1 MRIILSFI
9 AMLRCLIVDDEPLA
23 LHILED
29 YISKVP
35 FMELVKSTTNPIE
48 ALTMVQDGNIDL
60 VFLDVQMPELTG
72 IQFLRIANGKTKV
85 ILTTAYPQYALE
97 GYELDVV
104 DYLLKPIAF
113 DRFFKAAQKAQAVIH
128 PSKATTSTD
137 QPVQQAQQPQN
148 DFMSDFIFVKSE
160 HKIQKVYLHQILFI
174 EGLKDYISIFTTT
187 ERIITLQNM
196 KKMEDNLPSQHFV
209 RVHKSY
215 IVALNKIDSIERS
228 RIRIGDKIIPVG
240 DTYRDDFFKI
250 IDGKNV

>member
-1 MRIILSFI
+1 MI
-9 AMLRCLIVDDEPLA
+9 RCLVVDDEPLA

-35 FMELVKSTTNPIE
+35 FLQLVKSTTNPIE
-48 ALTMVQDGNIDL
+48 ALTLVQAGEVDL

-72 IQFLRIANGKTKV
+72 IQFLKISNGKAKV
-85 ILTTAYPQYALE
+85 ILTTAYSQYALE

-113 DRFFKAAQKAQAVIH
+113 DRFFKSVQKAQGIIQPATKTAVKEE
-128 PSKATTSTD
+128 P
-137 QPVQQAQQPQN
+137 QQQQQAQN
-148 DFMSDFIFVKSE
+148 DFLSDFIFVKTE
-160 HKIQKVYLHQILFI
+160 HKIQKVYLHSILFI
-174 EGLKDYISIFTTT
+174 EGLKDYISIFTTA

-196 KKMEDNLPSQHFV
+196 KKMEDALPERHFM

-228 RIRIGDKIIPVG
+228 RIFIADKIIPVG
-240 DTYRDDFFKI
+240 DTYRDQFFKMI
-250 IDGKNV
+250 EDKNV

>member
-1 MRIILSFI
+1 M
-9 AMLRCLIVDDEPLA
+9 V
-23 LHILED
+23 
-29 YISKVP
+29 
-35 FMELVKSTTNPIE
+35 LVRSTTNPIE
-48 ALTMVQDGNIDL
+48 ALTLVQEGNIDL

-85 ILTTAYPQYALE
+85 ILTTAYPEYALE

-113 DRFFKAAQKAQAVIH
+113 DRFFKAAQKAQGIIQ
-128 PSKATTSTD
+128 PSKQAA
-137 QPVQQAQQPQN
+137 PPEVQIQQQQH
-148 DFMSDFIFVKSE
+148 DFMSDFIFVKSD

-196 KKMEDNLPSQHFV
+196 KKMEDTLPEKHFV

>member
-1 MRIILSFI
+1 MI
-9 AMLRCLIVDDEPLA
+9 RCLIVDDEPLA

-35 FMELVKSTTNPIE
+35 FMELIKSTTNPIE
-48 ALTMVQDGNIDL
+48 ALTLVQEGNIDL

-97 GYELDVV
+97 GYDLDVV

-113 DRFFKAAQKAQAVIH
+113 DRFFKAAQKAQGIIQ
-128 PSKATTSTD
+128 PSKVVVPE
-137 QPVQQAQQPQN
+137 QVQQQQN
-148 DFMSDFIFVKSE
+148 DFLSDFIFVKSE

-196 KKMEDNLPSQHFV
+196 KKMEDTLPEKHFI

-240 DTYRDDFFKI
+240 DTYRDEFFKV